1 MTEVKAKWTEGM
13 QFVAR
18 ANSGHAIVMDTVPQ
32 VGGMDSAV
40 RPMELLLV
48 GLAGCTGMDV
58 ISILRKMRV
67 EFDNFEVRV
76 KAERASQ
83 HPKLYTKI
91 ELAYLIWGREIP
103 EDMYKKAINLSQ
115 ERYCAASVM
124 LGKTAQLTHTYRINP
139 MGE

>member
-18 ANSGHAIVMDTVPQ
+18 ADSGHAIVMDTVPQ
-32 VGGMDSAV
+32 VGGMDTSI

-67 EFDNFEVRV
+67 EFDNFEVLV
-76 KAERASQ
+76 KAEKAPQ
-83 HPKLYTKI
+83 HPKVYTKI
-91 ELAYLIWGREIP
+91 DLEYLIWGKEIP

-115 ERYCAASVM
+115 EKYCSASVM
-124 LGKTAQLTHTYRINP
+124 LGRTAQLSYSYRINP
-139 MGE
+139 ES

>member
-18 ANSGHAIVMDTVPQ
+18 ADSGHAIVMDTVPQ
-32 VGGMDSAV
+32 VGGMDTSI

-76 KAERASQ
+76 KAEKAPQ
-83 HPKLYTKI
+83 HPKVYTTI
-91 ELAYLIWGREIP
+91 ELEYLIWGKEIP

-115 ERYCAASVM
+115 EKYCSASVM
-124 LGKTAQLTHTYRINP
+124 LGRTAQLNYSYRINP
-139 MGE
+139 ES

>member
-18 ANSGHAIVMDTVPQ
+18 ANSGHAVVMDTVPQ
-32 VGGMDSAV
+32 VGGMDTAV

-67 EFDNFEVRV
+67 EFDGFEVRV
-76 KAERASQ
+76 KAERAPE
-83 HPKLYTKI
+83 HPKVYTKI
-91 ELAYLIWGREIP
+91 EIEYLIWGKEIP

-115 ERYCAASVM
+115 TRYCAASVI
-124 LGKTAQLTHTYRINP
+124 LGKTAQLTHSYRINP
-139 MGE
+139 EG